1 MARCLKCGNDFANCG
16 CGIVPVPCP
25 EQVRGETH
33 GDYAQMSLRIQ
44 TIKSAMHSGPQWD
57 NMSPGQREALE
68 LIATKIG
75 RIVCGDPNFKD
86 HWDDI
91 IGYCNLA
98 KDRIPTSHARTL

>member
-1 MARCLKCGNDFANCG
+1 
-16 CGIVPVPCP
+16 
-25 EQVRGETH
+25 
-33 GDYAQMSLRIQ
+33 MSSRIQ

-75 RIVCGDPNFKD
+75 RIVSGDPNHID

-91 IGYCNLA
+91 IGYATLA
-98 KDRIPTSHARTL
+98 RDRIARKHA